1 MKGRPLRHPYGG
13 WLGYKQ
19 KHADGRRRMFMYNPL
34 SGKRRSITLARYR
47 MSVMLGRKL
56 RKDEEVD
63 HKDDDFTNDRRSNL
77 QILTPAQNRRKEHL
91 RRRGFLWIETPQYCV
106 ICNDK
111 FFRYREQK
119 TCGDR
124 DCRNQCTALSLS
136 K

>member
-63 HKDDDFTNDRRSNL
+63 HKDDDFTNDRRTKRTL
-77 QILTPAQNRRKEHL
+77 H
-91 RRRGFLWIETPQYCV
+91 
-106 ICNDK
+106 
-111 FFRYREQK
+111 
-119 TCGDR
+119 
-124 DCRNQCTALSLS
+124 
-136 K
+136 